1 MPDRGSR
8 WLAAVVA
15 AMLVAQPLALAGDP
29 AAGGAPGGSAGGR
42 EQISRQLIE
51 IGRTPESAR
60 NAAYRLTARDLEVL
74 LANPEM
80 MQAAGGAQ
88 TDMAIGMLLIVALI
102 VALAVAGGSVIIVST

>member
-15 AMLVAQPLALAGDP
+15 TMLVAQPLAWAE
-29 AAGGAPGGSAGGR
+29 APVRGPVPDGSSGGR

-51 IGRTPESAR
+51 IGRTPETAQE
-60 NAAYRLTARDLEVL
+60 AASRLTAEDLAVL

-80 MQAAGGAQ
+80 MQAAGDAQ
-88 TDMAIGMLLIVALI
+88 THMAIGMILVVALI
-102 VALAVAGGSVIIVST
+102 VALAVAGGSVVIVSS